1 MDIICL
7 SHGETQQQHL
17 VMMKGY
23 SDRGKSIAAKRH
35 VDPLVTDV
43 KNVVDFLHGMYKQGC
58 RYRYSGICAAR
69 SALSSA
75 VTIPGYERTSNHP
88 LIS

>member
-1 MDIICL
+1 MDIIRL

-43 KNVVDFLHGMYKQGC
+43 KNVLDFLHGMYKQGC
-58 RYRYSGICAAR
+58 IGTVVFVQPEVHF
-69 SALSSA
+69 L
-75 VTIPGYERTSNHP
+75 V
-88 LIS
+88 L